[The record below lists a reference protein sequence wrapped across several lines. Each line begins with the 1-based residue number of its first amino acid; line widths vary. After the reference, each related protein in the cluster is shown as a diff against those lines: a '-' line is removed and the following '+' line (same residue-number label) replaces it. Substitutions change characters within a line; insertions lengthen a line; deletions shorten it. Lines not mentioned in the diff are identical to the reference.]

1 MSVFWTKGGN
11 GLERE
16 KIMAFAEVRCQC
28 GKIVA
33 QQQKRKIYIK
43 CRHCKRFIIIET
55 RVDGAGL
62 EIKYK

>member
-1 MSVFWTKGGN
+1 MKGEKS
-11 GLERE
+11 LERE
-16 KIMAFAEVRCQC
+16 KMIDLAEVRCQC

-43 CRHCKRFIIIET
+43 CRHCKRLIIIDT
-55 RVDGAGL
+55 RIDGAGW

>member
-1 MSVFWTKGGN
+1 M
-11 GLERE
+11 ERE
-16 KIMAFAEVRCQC
+16 KMIDLAEVRCQC

-43 CRHCKRFIIIET
+43 CRHCKRLIIIDT
-55 RVDGAGL
+55 RIDGAGW